1 MDKINKA
8 LKQYFGYDKLKPF
21 QEQVFS
27 HINGD
32 LLILSPTG
40 SGKSLCYQLPALVD
54 DGITVII
61 SPLKS
66 LIEDQV
72 GQLKQRNINVDF
84 INSDFNKKD
93 LADLYKKLKNISGYH
108 MLYVTPEIITTDSKL
123 ITLLK
128 ELHKNGKFARFV
140 IDEAHCVSTWGHDF
154 RHSYLNL
161 VTIKKMFD
169 GIKVMALTATATPKV
184 KEDIIKIL
192 ELDNPHIETSSFF
205 RPNLF
210 LKVINRND
218 TNLSYLRDLIN
229 KNYNNQTGVIY
240 CHSQM
245 ETERVATYLDNYIPT
260 KHYHAGLNSNI
271 RKLYQKQ
278 WISGT
283 VKIIVA
289 TIAFGMGIDKPDVR
303 FVIHYNLPSSME
315 GYYQEIGRAGRDGN
329 KSDCILYYSCQ
340 DKIFYDKMIRQNKNS
355 ITSNNHNSNYQVN
368 LSNIEQVDFID
379 NNSEEEEINDD
390 TKKDNKKIK
399 DDYLSYQL
407 NKLNGMINFVENI
420 IDCRHFQL
428 SIYFGEKTTEKLD
441 WCNGSCDN
449 CIRHKAQNNIQEKD
463 MTEHTIKLL
472 EIINNFNNDNINNI
486 NLNYNQSRKETDN
499 ETSFNSRKKI
509 NDTYQ
514 KNVIAFPASYLIIER
529 LINRLLNLNLIQEN
543 FFRSEKSGLWF
554 ENIIITPEGHDFLN
568 NISRFNIIIFV
579 PNTKNSLSDIII
591 FENNDDDN
599 GNNDNS
605 NSNNSDNLIKDS
617 IHINQDAKEKK
628 VGKKNKNQVIE
639 FNFEEDCGKKSFNQ
653 ELLDESLQEKYN
665 LTNLPLFNQ
674 LIQYRS
680 DESKR
685 RKIAPYRVMTN
696 QTLEEIVKLKPKSE
710 LELKN
715 ISGIGEAKFREYGK
729 DIIKLV
735 INSK

>member
-8 LKQYFGYDKLKPF
+8 LKQYFGYDNLKPF
-21 QEQVFS
+21 QEKVFN

-72 GQLKQRNINVDF
+72 GQLKQRNIKVDF

-93 LADLYKKLKNISGYH
+93 LADLYKKLKNVDGYH

-128 ELHKNGKFARFV
+128 ELHKNNKFARLV

-169 GIKVMALTATATPKV
+169 GIRVMALTATATPKV

-229 KNYNNQTGVIY
+229 KNYSNQNGVIY

-278 WISGT
+278 WINGT

-355 ITSNNHNSNYQVN
+355 NSLNEHSSNYQVN
-368 LSNIEQVDFID
+368 LSNIEQVDFINHNSD
-379 NNSEEEEINDD
+379 DDENDKNKNNNNKD
-390 TKKDNKKIK
+390 TTKDSKKIK
-399 DDYLSYQL
+399 DDHLSYQL
-407 NKLNGMINFVENI
+407 NKLNGMVNFVENI

-428 SIYFGEKTTEKLD
+428 SNYFGEKTIEKLD

-449 CIRHKAQNNIQEKD
+449 CLRHKGQNNIQEKD

-472 EIINNFNNDNINNI
+472 EIIQNFY
-486 NLNYNQSRKETDN
+486 NYNQTIKDKDKENDN
-499 ETSFNSRKKI
+499 ENGNNCNTESSYISRKKI

-514 KNVIAFPASYLIIER
+514 KNVTSLPVSYLIIER
-529 LINRLLNLNLIQEN
+529 LINRLLSLNLIQEN
-543 FFRSEKSGLWF
+543 FILSEKSGLWF
-554 ENIIITPEGHDFLN
+554 ENIILTHDGINFLN
-568 NISRFNIIIFV
+568 DITRFNIILFV
-579 PNTKNSLSDIII
+579 PNTKNSLSDMLV
-591 FENNDDDN
+591 FENNEN
-599 GNNDNS
+599 TE
-605 NSNNSDNLIKDS
+605 NNSVFVEDNNTLK
-617 IHINQDAKEKK
+617 KK
-628 VGKKNKNQVIE
+628 VTNKNKNII

-696 QTLEEIVKLKPKSE
+696 QTIEEIVKLKPKTE
-710 LELKN
+710 IELKN

-735 INSK
+735 SNSL